1 MPANETLLYAVFT
14 AFILAMLAID
24 LGVFNRKAHVITLKE
39 SIVWSIIWTTLALLF
54 NLGIY
59 FYAGTTPALEFF
71 TGYVVERAL
80 SFDNIFVFVL
90 IFSYFGVPPRYHHR
104 ALFWGVVGALVTRA
118 IFIGTGAALIARFE
132 WILYIFG
139 VILVVS
145 GWKMMTGKDIEVH
158 PDKNIFI
165 RAARKV
171 FPVEAGYQSGTFF
184 LRKEGILHCTP
195 LFLVLITIESTDIV
209 FAVDSI
215 PAVFGVTNDPFI
227 VFSSNIFAILG
238 LRATYFL
245 LAGVMETFHY
255 LSHGLSLVLIFI
267 GLKMLLA
274 DFVHLPISVSLGV
287 VMAVLTVAVIASL
300 VRQRRDTQRGIP
312 KTAGQ
317 KHEARPSGD
326 A

>member
-1 MPANETLLYAVFT
+1 MPANETFLYAVFL
-14 AFILAMLAID
+14 AFILSMLAID

-39 SIVWSIIWTTLALLF
+39 SIFWSVVWTVLALLF

-59 FYAGTTPALEFF
+59 YYAGTTPALEFF
-71 TGYVVERAL
+71 TGYLVERAL

-90 IFSYFGVPPRYHHR
+90 IFSYFGVPLRYHHR
-104 ALFWGVVGALVTRA
+104 ALFWGVIGALVTRA
-118 IFIGTGAALIARFE
+118 IFISTGAALIARFE
-132 WILYIFG
+132 WVLYLFG
-139 VILVVS
+139 IVLIVS
-145 GWKMMTGKDIEVH
+145 GWKMMTEKNIEVH
-158 PDKNIFI
+158 PDRNIFI

-171 FPVEAGYQSGTFF
+171 FPVATGYETGRFF
-184 LRKEGILHCTP
+184 LRKEGVLHCTS
-195 LFLVLITIESTDIV
+195 LFLVLLTIESTDIV

-215 PAVFGVTNDPFI
+215 PAVFGVTKDPFI

-274 DFVHLPISVSLGV
+274 DFVHIPIGTSLGIV
-287 VMAVLTVAVIASL
+287 LAVLTLAVVASL
-300 VRQRRDTQRGIP
+300 VRRRRESRGEKRTP
-312 KTAGQ
+312 V
-317 KHEARPSGD
+317 
-326 A
+326 